1 MRTRIAIA
9 IAAAA
14 LTAGSVYADAAVAA
28 APYSAAATVQVTVRP
43 VTSSGHA
50 ASGFTVKGDPTG
62 SLDCSDGAPSQGA
75 VDKNILQ
82 CFPDAEYAIACWK
95 SATPHRVLCMRNP
108 AKHQLAKI
116 PFTGNFGHSA
126 PPTAQQLAPLRLVL
140 DNGAKC
146 SIRDGGA
153 WGSLKHH
160 PQWQGAYSCT
170 KGGDVWLLPSSSHN
184 GVDESHAA
192 WTVHTADASTAK
204 QTVRIRKVVKA
215 YFVGTA
221 A

>member
-9 IAAAA
+9 IAAVAV
-14 LTAGSVYADAAVAA
+14 TAGSVFAGAA
-28 APYSAAATVQVTVRP
+28 AGAATTSAAATVKITVRP
-43 VTSSGHA
+43 VTTSGHA
-50 ASGFTVKGDPTG
+50 ASGFTVNGEPTG
-62 SLDCSDGAPSQGA
+62 SLDCTDGAPSQGA

-95 SATPHRVLCMRNP
+95 STSHHALCMRNP
-108 AKHQLAKI
+108 AKAELAKI
-116 PFTGNFGHSA
+116 PYAGQFANTA
-126 PPTAQQLAPLRLVL
+126 PPTAKQLAPLRLVL

-146 SIRDGGA
+146 GIRDGGA

-170 KGGDVWLLPSSSHN
+170 KGGDVWLLPSSNHN
-184 GVDESHAA
+184 GVNESHAA

-204 QTVRIRKVVKA
+204 QKVTIRKVVKA

-221 A
+221 S